1 MISNKRTLQKIMGI
15 LNVTPDSFSDGGK
28 FNTIEKALKH
38 AREMEIA
45 GADIIDIGGE
55 STGPGSRDVSEEEEL
70 ARIMPILKILRPK
83 TKLQISIDTYK
94 SQVAKQALQEG
105 ADMINDVTGL
115 RGDAKMAQTAALF
128 NCPIV
133 IMYAKDDTPR
143 TSMNKTTYDDIIET
157 IGDFFIEQIE
167 YAKLHGIKSKNII
180 LDTGMGQFISSDPSY
195 SMEIIERLNELTQK
209 FPQNRFLLGISR
221 KSFLGGELKDRDELA
236 KPLTELAIQNGASI
250 IRTHDVKSV
259 KDIVD
264 KLSQSSCQK

>member
-1 MISNKRTLQKIMGI
+1 MTSNKPKIMGI

-38 AREMEIA
+38 AHEMEIA

-55 STGPGSRDVSEEEEL
+55 STGPGSKDVSEEEEL
-70 ARIMPILKILRPK
+70 ARIMPILNALRPK

-94 SQVAKQALQEG
+94 SQVANRALLEG
-105 ADMINDVTGL
+105 VDMVNDVSGL
-115 RGDAKMAQTAALF
+115 RGDTKMAQTAATF
-128 NCPIV
+128 NCPII
-133 IMYAKDDTPR
+133 IMFAKDNTPR
-143 TSMNKTTYDDIIET
+143 TTVQKVEYDDIIET
-157 IGDFFIEQIE
+157 IGDFFIRQIE
-167 YAKLHGIKSKNII
+167 YAKSQGIKPKNII
-180 LDTGMGQFISSDPSY
+180 LDPGMGQFISSNPKY
-195 SMEIIERLNELTQK
+195 SMEIIERLNELVQK

-259 KDIVD
+259 KGIID
-264 KLSQSSCQK
+264 KLSQTSCQK

>member
-1 MISNKRTLQKIMGI
+1 MISNKPKIVGV

-28 FNTIEKALKH
+28 FNTVEKALKH
-38 AREMEIA
+38 ALEMEIA

-55 STGPGSRDVSEEEEL
+55 STGPGSKDISEEEEL
-70 ARIMPILKILRPK
+70 LRVIPILKALRPK

-105 ADMINDVTGL
+105 ANIINDVTGL
-115 RGDAKMAQTAALF
+115 RGDAKMAETIAKF

-133 IMYAKDDTPR
+133 IMFAKENTPR
-143 TSMNKTTYDDIIET
+143 TSTLNITYDDILET
-157 IGDFFIEQIE
+157 IGDFFIRQME
-167 YAKLHGIKSKNII
+167 YAKSQGIKPENII
-180 LDTGMGQFISSDPSY
+180 LDPGMGQFISGDPKY
-195 SMEIIERLNELTQK
+195 SIEIIERLNELVQK

-221 KSFLGGELKDRDELA
+221 KSFLGGDIKDRDELA

-259 KDIVD
+259 KDIID
-264 KLSQSSCQK
+264 KLSQISCQK

>member
-1 MISNKRTLQKIMGI
+1 MTSHKPKIMGV
-15 LNVTPDSFSDGGK
+15 LNITPDSFSDGGK
-28 FNTIEKALKH
+28 FDTIEKALKH
-38 AREMEIA
+38 AHEMEIA

-70 ARIMPILKILRPK
+70 GRIIAILKILRPK

-115 RGDAKMAQTAALF
+115 RGDAKTAEIAASF
-128 NCPIV
+128 NCPII
-133 IMYAKDDTPR
+133 IMFAKDNTPR
-143 TSMNKTTYDDIIET
+143 TTVQKVEYDDIIET
-157 IGDFFIEQIE
+157 IGNFFVKQIK
-167 YAKLHGIKSKNII
+167 YAKSRGIKPENII
-180 LDTGMGQFISSDPSY
+180 LDPGMGQFISSDPKY
-195 SMEIIERLNELTQK
+195 SLEIIERLNELVQK

-221 KSFLGGELKDRDELA
+221 KSFLGGEMKDRDELA